1 MMSDIATTVI
11 ADAQGLEALEETWNH
26 LLGES
31 PDGDSIYLTYEWVA
45 TWWAHFG
52 QGKQLHVLVFHKH
65 NRVVGIVP
73 LVKVEYRL
81 GLFRWW
87 TLETI
92 GALFC
97 NQVGLALRGSSE
109 DVAAA
114 TLSHINGELGKN
126 VSALRLPLV
135 PEDCTFLGVMRKQVA
150 LSRILAIR
158 ETVMAIAPYIQLPS
172 TRDDYLSSLS
182 RNTRRNLRRSQTALR
197 SADSVEI
204 GRCTEEDLESY
215 LVKFFDLHQRQWQSI
230 GGRRWFNDARTR
242 TFYRDV
248 AMRFAGKGWLYFSYM
263 LINKDFAHAKLGFI
277 YGGKFSAVA
286 IARDHRY
293 SYYRLGHVHTMH
305 SIGYAIDSSL
315 QEFDLSRY
323 GAVHKFHWTKSARQC
338 LEILVVRRSILCGF
352 HLKLIRLL
360 VRLHEVKE
368 NGIRTSYRLRMARKR
383 QKRLKRKMGLSMWPE

>member
-1 MMSDIATTVI
+1 MSGIATTVI

-52 QGKQLHVLVFHKH
+52 QGRQLHVLVFHKH
-65 NRVVGIVP
+65 SRVVGIVP
-73 LVKVEYRL
+73 LIKAEYRL
-81 GLFRWW
+81 GPLRWC

-97 NQVGLALRGSSE
+97 NHIGLALRGSSE

-114 TLSHINGELGKN
+114 TLSYINGELGKN
-126 VSALRLPLV
+126 VSALRLRLV
-135 PEDCTFLGVMRKQVA
+135 PEDCLFLGQMRRHVA
-150 LSRILAIR
+150 SSRTLIIH
-158 ETVMAIAPYIQLPS
+158 ETLMTVAPYIQLPS
-172 TRDDYLSSLS
+172 TRDGYFSSLS
-182 RNTRRNLRRSQTALR
+182 RNMRRNLRRSQTALR
-197 SADSVEI
+197 SAGSVEI

-242 TFYRDV
+242 AFYRDV
-248 AMRFAGKGWLYFSYM
+248 ARRFASKGWLYFSYM
-263 LINKDFAHAKLGFI
+263 LINKDFAHAKLCFI

-286 IARDHRY
+286 IARDQRY

-305 SIGYAIDSSL
+305 SIGYAIDSRL

-323 GAVHKFHWTKSARQC
+323 GAVHKFQWTKSARQC
-338 LEILVVRRSILCGF
+338 LEILVVRRSILRGLR
-352 HLKLIRLL
+352 LKLIHVL
-360 VRLHEVKE
+360 VRLHEVRE
-368 NGIRTSYRLRMARKR
+368 NGIRTSYRLRMAKKR
-383 QKRLKRKMGLSMWPE
+383 QERLKRKMGLSMWPE